1 MDSLPTLS
9 PAELNAAALE
19 TFVYQPVDRA
29 MIRYL
34 AKAAA
39 NVIQCDPSMMPPA
52 AQAPRTR
59 QPSPPREPSPRAVKS
74 SDGALPSMEEFITQL
89 VISSNV
95 QVPTLMSS
103 LVYLGRLKSR
113 LQPMAKGLRCTT
125 HRIFLASL
133 ILAAKYLNDSSPK
146 NKHWANYSVVSTQAY
161 SFGFSRTE
169 VNLMEKQL
177 LFLLD
182 WDLRITDAD
191 LYRELDA
198 FLAPIRTDVEAR
210 HLRRMRRKQE
220 QEHRERQ
227 LHEERLARQRE
238 REEEANIW
246 RALAQPQQ
254 QQQQQQQEAYQPL
267 QPPQPAHIRS
277 ASQDSHP
284 VYPSPQLSSSRA
296 SSRSR
301 QHSSDSSSTSSHSR
315 ASSRDVSPPG
325 LYSSSSSYAGST
337 TSRATTPLSEADI
350 TTAHHYEQD
359 QEQPYI
365 VDHDDDATVMVCDSP
380 SGMETGDVGPCVPE
394 KDVYHYHAYA
404 RKGLAPGT
412 RKMQQQQMLPY
423 EISAEEMMRLEESRK
438 GSATSN
444 RGVRGVLGRV
454 FGSAR

>member
-39 NVIQCDPSMMPPA
+39 NVIQCDPGMMPPA

-103 LVYLGRLKSR
+103 LVYLRRLKSR

-198 FLAPIRTDVEAR
+198 FLAPIRTDIEAR
-210 HLRRMRRKQE
+210 HLRRMRRKHE
-220 QEHRERQ
+220 QELRERQ

-254 QQQQQQQEAYQPL
+254 QPQEIYQPL
-267 QPPQPAHIRS
+267 QHPQPAHIRS
-277 ASQDSHP
+277 VSQDSETL
-284 VYPSPQLSSSRA
+284 YPSPQLSASRA

-301 QHSSDSSSTSSHSR
+301 QHSTSTSHSR

-350 TTAHHYEQD
+350 TTAHHYED

-365 VDHDDDATVMVCDSP
+365 VDDEATVMVCDSP
-380 SGMETGDVGPCVPE
+380 SGMEDVDVGPCVPE

-404 RKGLAPGT
+404 RKGVAPGT
-412 RKMQQQQMLPY
+412 RKMQQPQMLPY
-423 EISAEEMMRLEESRK
+423 EISAEEMMSLEESRK
-438 GSATSN
+438 GSVTSN

-454 FGSAR
+454 FGTAR